1 MGLAADDFFAA
12 AEHVVKLVQ
21 ADGLERRRY
30 SDVLDDRGHQYVDLV
45 MEGGGVLGIAFAGYI
60 HVLEKAGLRFVGLGG
75 ASAGSI
81 TALVL
86 AAIGMPAQA
95 KAERLVQ
102 LLADIPMV
110 DFMDGKEDGDKD
122 AQDFIRAMLKRP
134 GIGKG
139 FWTGMQVLDNLQEIQ
154 GLNRGDRFHAW
165 LVSTLAEAGI
175 RTTAEL
181 RQRMA
186 TTPEGWHLRAG
197 SPQRAS
203 QLENQPELAPLSPSS
218 DYLCIVTADIA
229 TETKV
234 EFPRMA
240 DLYWDAPDAVNPADF
255 VRCSM
260 SIPVFFKPYKLPLRI
275 RNPAHLTLWRE
286 KAGMNDRDLD
296 PGRKPPFPPAQA
308 CFIDG
313 GVLSNFPIDAFHN
326 TRKVPTRPTFGVKL
340 QWDDRS
346 HAIDKLSKLVTQTF
360 NSARHCLDYEF
371 LRKNP
376 DFKQLVTYID
386 TADHDWLNFEMSPA
400 DKHDLFRRGA
410 EAAYSFLAK
419 FDWDAYKNTR
429 EHLVGAYKQAWPG
442 ETPGR

>member
-1 MGLAADDFFAA
+1 MGLTAGDFLAA
-12 AEHVVKLVQ
+12 AAHVVQKVQ
-21 ADGLERRRY
+21 AEKLDQRHY
-30 SDVLDDRGHQYVDLV
+30 SDVLDAQGYQYVDLV

-86 AAIGMPAQA
+86 AAIDTPGQA
-95 KAERLVQ
+95 KGERLVQ
-102 LLADIPMV
+102 VLADIPMV
-110 DFMDGKEDGDKD
+110 GFMDGKEDGDAD
-122 AQDFIRAMLKRP
+122 APDFIKAMLQRP
-134 GIGKG
+134 GIAKG
-139 FWTGMQVLDNLQEIQ
+139 FWKGLQVLDNLQEIQ

-165 LVSTLAEAGI
+165 LVSTLAAVGIHSTEA
-175 RTTAEL
+175 L

-186 TTPEGWHLRAG
+186 TTPDGWRLRAD
-197 SPQRAS
+197 SVHRDS
-203 QLENQPELAPLSPSS
+203 QLEGQASLAPLNPSA

-240 DLYWDAPDAVNPADF
+240 DLYWDQAGAVNPADF

-260 SIPVFFKPYKLPLRI
+260 SIPVFFSPYRVPLRI
-275 RNPAHLTLWRE
+275 RDEAHLQQWRD
-286 KAGMNDRDLD
+286 KAGMNERDLD
-296 PGRKPPFPPAQA
+296 PGRTPAFPPREA

-340 QWDDRS
+340 QWDERS

-371 LRKNP
+371 IRKNP

-386 TADHDWLNFEMSPA
+386 TADHDWLDFEMGDA
-400 DKHDLFRRGA
+400 DKQDLFRRGA
-410 EAAYSFLAK
+410 EAAYDFLKA
-419 FDWDAYKNTR
+419 FDWAGYKNTR
-429 EHLVGAYKQAWPG
+429 AHLVGAYKQAWPEKG
-442 ETPGR
+442 AGK